1 MKEETRNLLLA
12 DLSGRVPYGVK
23 IQVTIKDVVCQTD
36 VYSVFNDGGVYVE
49 DDNFIDA
56 VDIAE
61 VKPYLFPLSSMTE
74 KQEEELK
81 AILGNTPFFDNKN
94 EVFYDMNGCSKI
106 YLSDV
111 QTAID
116 WFNKNHF
123 DYRGLI
129 EKGLA
134 LDATNLNVY

>member
-1 MKEETRNLLLA
+1 MEKETRNLLLA

-23 IQVTIKDVVCQTD
+23 IQVTIKDVVCQVD

-74 KQEEELK
+74 EQEEELK
-81 AILGNTPFFDNKN
+81 AILGSTPFFDNKN

-129 EKGLA
+129 EKGLV

>member
-1 MKEETRNLLLA
+1 MEKETRNLLLT

-23 IQVTIKDVVCQTD
+23 IQVTIKDVVCQVD

-74 KQEEELK
+74 EQEEELK
-81 AILGNTPFFDNKN
+81 AILGSTPFFDNKN

-134 LDATNLNVY
+134 LDAKNLNIY

>member
-1 MKEETRNLLLA
+1 MEKETRNLLLA

-23 IQVTIKDVVCQTD
+23 IQVTIKDVVCQVD

-74 KQEEELK
+74 EEIKEYKHLV
-81 AILGNTPFFDNKN
+81 AFSGSS
-94 EVFYDMNGCSKI
+94 NGAANF
-106 YLSDV
+106 
-111 QTAID
+111 TD
-116 WFNKNHF
+116 WLNKNHF

>member
-1 MKEETRNLLLA
+1 MEKETRNLLLA

-23 IQVTIKDVVCQTD
+23 IQVTIKDVVCQVD
-36 VYSVFNDGGVYVE
+36 VYSVFNDGGVYVK
-49 DDNFIDA
+49 DDNFIDS

-74 KQEEELK
+74 EEIKEYKHLV
-81 AILGNTPFFDNKN
+81 AFSGSS
-94 EVFYDMNGCSKI
+94 NGAANF
-106 YLSDV
+106 
-111 QTAID
+111 TD
-116 WFNKNHF
+116 WLNKNHF